1 MITSSSAEPWV
12 GTEDPAT
19 SRSYRRR
26 QRWTMS
32 GAGARIADR
41 QERGNPPVPPRD
53 EEATTAFSK
62 ETARIE
68 AFSDGVFAIAIT
80 LLILDIKVPH
90 PSQSSVGLG
99 TQLLRQWPS
108 YVAFLASF
116 ATIGIMWINHHR
128 LFTLI
133 IQSSHALLL
142 LGIVVVP
149 FPTALVA
156 EYFGHKGE
164 HLAAMVFS
172 ATFLFIAVIFN
183 VLWRYAVKHALGHN
197 AKLPEVREI
206 SKQYRFGPL
215 FYVFCLLLAPF
226 SVGAS
231 IGISLALAIFFAL

>member
-1 MITSSSAEPWV
+1 MPS
-12 GTEDPAT
+12 
-19 SRSYRRR
+19 
-26 QRWTMS
+26 
-32 GAGARIADR
+32 
-41 QERGNPPVPPRD
+41 RD
-53 EEATTAFSK
+53 EESTIASSK

-80 LLILDIKVPH
+80 LLILDSKVPH
-90 PSQSSVGLG
+90 PSQSGVGLG
-99 TQLLRQWPS
+99 TLLLRQWPS

-133 IQSSHALLL
+133 VRSSHALLL
-142 LGIVVVP
+142 LNSLLLLGVVVVP

-172 ATFLFIAVIFN
+172 ATFLFIAAVFN

-215 FYVFCLLLAPF
+215 FYVLCLLIAPF

-231 IGISLALAIFFAL
+231 IGMSLALAVFFALPRVPVRRRSRA